1 MIWFRRVLT
10 IPLIFIFV
18 LLFVVTLLVTHVNGT
33 LGSPEYYTDQLRQAD
48 VYNFL
53 YDEVVPA
60 ALDEVEMDEQD
71 FEIDIPAIKDK
82 AASTVREILPPE
94 WLQAQVESAI
104 NTMLP
109 YFVGDSDEFTYTLAA
124 ADRVEA
130 AATVLKADTLRSEA
144 FTSLYDDAIAYAAG
158 RVVDNL
164 NKVPYRLV
172 LTEDRIAE
180 ALDTVV
186 PEEWAVSQTAEAI
199 DSMVPYLTGDS
210 DHFTITITLR
220 DRVDGAAAA
229 FVELFSG
236 QETYDYLLD
245 EMIAPTVAASV
256 GTIVNLPFGVS
267 LTQEEVSSAVKD
279 VLPQSWVQA
288 HLEEAVD
295 GFAAYVKGEAD
306 SIEVVVDLAD
316 RKEIALQVLTELAD
330 TKLSELFYSLPTCT
344 MTEFLLAV
352 RNLPLGS
359 LPACRPSGIPYEQF
373 KTAIGIDIASTIDL
387 MIGDQIPNQWV
398 YTDADLR
405 ASLGEGNE
413 DVLDKA
419 RDYVIGGWE
428 YTDADLRED
437 LGPDDEETLN
447 DIREWIH
454 DGYTWTDV
462 DLREEMGESDF
473 EAFDD
478 GRRWAGTVRDW
489 LWALWV
495 LPVLLLIVIGLLGG
509 RNWRNKLAWALAVL
523 FLASL
528 AFFITA
534 NVTYDRVG
542 EPELQEA
549 LMDLEEYEGLDAT
562 MAQKGNEIIEN
573 MADGFVSGI
582 ESKLI
587 YFMIGSGVVL
597 LGILALGLVRRS
609 QMPGIRPSRG
619 TGSQDYGPIDD
630 DDD

>member
-1 MIWFRRVLT
+1 MIWFRRALT
-10 IPLIFIFV
+10 IPLILPFVVLFLIV
-18 LLFVVTLLVTHVNGT
+18 LLTTHVNGT
-33 LGSPEYYTDQLRQAD
+33 LGSPEYYTSQLRQAD

-60 ALDEVEMDEQD
+60 ALDEVEMDDQD
-71 FEIDIPAIKDK
+71 FEIDIPAIKDQ
-82 AASTVREILPPE
+82 AATTVMKILPPE

-109 YFVGDSDEFTYTLAA
+109 YFAGDSDEFTYTLAA
-124 ADRVEA
+124 GDRVEA

-180 ALDTVV
+180 ALATVV
-186 PEEWAVSQTAEAI
+186 PEEWAASQTGEAI

-220 DRVDGAAAA
+220 DRVDGAADA

-279 VLPQSWVQA
+279 VLPQPWVQA
-288 HLEEAVD
+288 RLEEAID
-295 GFAAYVKGEAD
+295 GFAAYVKGETD
-306 SIEVVVDLAD
+306 SIEVIVDLAE

-330 TKLSELFYSLPTCT
+330 TKLSELFYSMPTCT

-352 RNLPLGS
+352 RNLPPGS
-359 LPACRPSGIPYEQF
+359 LPACRPTSITYEQF
-373 KTAIGIDIASTIDL
+373 KSAIGIDIASTIDQ
-387 MIGDQIPNQWV
+387 MIGGQIPNQWV

-405 ASLGEGNE
+405 VSLGEGNE
-413 DVLDKA
+413 DVLDQA
-419 RDYVIGGWE
+419 RDYVIGGWK

-447 DIREWIH
+447 DVRDWIR

-462 DLREEMGESDF
+462 DLRQEMGEADF

-478 GRRWAGTVRDW
+478 GRRWAGTARDW

-495 LPVLLLIVIGLLGG
+495 LPVLLLITIGLLGG
-509 RNWRNKLAWALAVL
+509 RNWRSKLAWALAVL
-523 FLASL
+523 FLTSL
-528 AFFITA
+528 ALLIAA
-534 NVTYDRVG
+534 NVTYDQVG

-549 LMDLEEYEGLDAT
+549 LLDLEEYEGLDAI

-573 MADGFVSGI
+573 MADGFESGI
-582 ESKLI
+582 ESKLM
-587 YFMIGSGVVL
+587 YFMIGSGVML
-597 LGILALGLVRRS
+597 LGIFALGFVRRS
-609 QMPGIRPSRG
+609 QMPRSRSSG
-619 TGSQDYGPIDD
+619 DTGSQDYGPIDD